1 MVVGI
6 TSNDALF
13 QMSADEANANLAPG
27 SRLTRMVEHFLEQRS
42 YYPLFPPALGTN
54 LGFRQ
59 LKCCQM
65 PCRPDV
71 LILPS
76 KLAWF
81 ARAVCD
87 STVVVN
93 PGHLAKGPSGGT
105 YAVMNIHPLDREVLE
120 AAGGGGGGDDVEM
133 EHMPQDRVTI
143 EVKRI

>member
-1 MVVGI
+1 
-6 TSNDALF
+6 
-13 QMSADEANANLAPG
+13 MSADETNANLAPG

-42 YYPLFPPALGTN
+42 YHPLFPPALGTN
-54 LGFRQ
+54 LDLRQ

-76 KLAWF
+76 KLACF

-93 PGHLAKGPSGGT
+93 PGDLAKGPTGPTGGT

-120 AAGGGGGGDDVEM
+120 AAGGGGDDVEM
-133 EHMPQDRVTI
+133 EHVPQDRVTI